1 MDSIN
6 ALAAEIG
13 AFANSEGGKI
23 IIGVSDNGEVV
34 GIDNINRLNQMISNA
49 ASSKL
54 EPPINV
60 ITENV
65 IYNDK
70 LVVILNLPRGENKPY
85 AANRTDYWIKV
96 GADKRRATRE
106 ELRRLMQASGSVYAF
121 RGSKMLIF
129 WAYGKYRRLH
139 CRKQW

>member
-13 AFANSEGGKI
+13 ALANSEGGKI

-34 GIDNINRLNQMISNA
+34 GIDNINRLNQMIANA

-70 LVVILNLPRGENKPY
+70 LVVILNVPRG
-85 AANRTDYWIKV
+85 
-96 GADKRRATRE
+96 
-106 ELRRLMQASGSVYAF
+106 
-121 RGSKMLIF
+121 
-129 WAYGKYRRLH
+129 
-139 CRKQW
+139 